1 MLRLYTYCM
10 EEENHAAAM
19 MSSLGRKGQILAAG
33 SAAYREYVTAEIL
46 SGHATAEAIGLSATD
61 FYTLNVLA
69 LSGPLTAGRLA
80 QRTGLTT
87 GATTRMIDRLE
98 SEGFVRRLPDRTDR
112 RRVIVETLPD
122 RDADIDAALQPVRLA
137 MFEVFKQFD
146 ADQLQVIFDYFAAAT
161 PALVAAI
168 EKLRRKGTDGGG
180 GSPQ

>member
-1 MLRLYTYCM
+1 M

-80 QRTGLTT
+80 QR
-87 GATTRMIDRLE
+87 
-98 SEGFVRRLPDRTDR
+98 
-112 RRVIVETLPD
+112 
-122 RDADIDAALQPVRLA
+122 
-137 MFEVFKQFD
+137 
-146 ADQLQVIFDYFAAAT
+146 
-161 PALVAAI
+161 
-168 EKLRRKGTDGGG
+168 
-180 GSPQ
+180 